1 MKRRANKWL
10 KNRESKEKKKIS
22 NINPDTATVVGAAAV
37 QGDISVNSVFADFV
51 SENLLPVA
59 KYPG

>member
-22 NINPDTATVVGAAAV
+22 NINPDTAIAAGVAAAQEV
-37 QGDISVNSVFADFV
+37 IFVNSVFADFV
-51 SENLLPVA
+51 LENLLPAA